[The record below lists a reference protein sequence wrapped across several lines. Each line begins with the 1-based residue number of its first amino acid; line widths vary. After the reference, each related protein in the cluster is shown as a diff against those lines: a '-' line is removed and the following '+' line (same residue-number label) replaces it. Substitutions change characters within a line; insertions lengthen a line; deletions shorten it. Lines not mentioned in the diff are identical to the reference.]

1 MTQSHIGRDD
11 PAESAQVAAMSDV
24 PTQSD
29 ISATGPRRR
38 VRLSKVLAPLLSL
51 AIVGGVFFYFL
62 PQFTSISD
70 VWTSIRSMTW
80 LQTATL
86 AVAALWN
93 LATYWFV
100 MVATMPGLR
109 IREAAVV
116 TESST
121 AVSNTLP
128 AGGAIGIA
136 MSYAMYDSW
145 GFSRSR
151 SSVSLL
157 VAGVWNNFAKLAMPV
172 LAVALLAFSGGG
184 ASTSRI
190 VAGTLGIAGLI
201 AAVTIFALLL
211 RSDDMARRIGLA
223 AGRIASLVIKP
234 FRRPPVRGWDRA
246 TVKFRGRTLLLLRAR
261 WLPITLLT
269 LVSHLSLF
277 GVLLLSL
284 RLVGVSQDQVSWV
297 QALAVF
303 AFARL
308 LSAIP
313 LTPGGLG
320 VIEVALIT
328 GLAAAGGPRAEV
340 AAAVLI
346 FRALTYVLPIPVGL
360 ATYVFWRRNRS
371 WRRPPNSAPRTSL
384 VPETT

>member
-11 PAESAQVAAMSDV
+11 PAKSAQVDAMSDV
-24 PTQSD
+24 ATKSD

-38 VRLSKVLAPLLSL
+38 VRLSKVIAPLLSL

-80 LQTATL
+80 LQTTAL
-86 AVAALWN
+86 ALVALWN
-93 LATYWFV
+93 LSTYWYL

-184 ASTSRI
+184 ASTGRI
-190 VAGTLGIAGLI
+190 IAGTLGVAGLI

-261 WLPITLLT
+261 WLPITILT
-269 LVSHLSLF
+269 VVSHLSLF
-277 GVLLLSL
+277 AVLLLSL
-284 RLVGVSQDQVSWV
+284 RRVGVSQDQVSWV